1 MSAHPRAFV
10 AALTAVSVLGG
21 FACANSTA
29 PSPPVATIA
38 VSVARPAVDA
48 GAPLDLHYTFS
59 RMAGTPA
66 PPADTWVFVHL
77 LDGGGTLLWT
87 DDHQPPAPA
96 SQWGSTPVDYTRT
109 MFVPRLGY
117 SGRVRVEAGLFSRRN
132 GTRLPLDGSESGER
146 AYTVASFEVAPPS
159 NEVFV
164 VYGDGWYGAE
174 RSEGDTLRAWRWSSV
189 AARLS
194 FRDPGGDAV
203 LTLEL
208 DQPVAE
214 AGPQAVDVRIGPT
227 SLGTLHVAGGAARRV
242 YRLPLSSGT
251 GADGSTVDVDFSIRP
266 TFIPSARPALAST
279 DSRELGVRLFN
290 VHVGR

>member
-1 MSAHPRAFV
+1 MPAHLSAFV
-10 AALTAVSVLGG
+10 AALAAVSIVGASG
-21 FACANSTA
+21 CSNPA

-38 VSVARPAVDA
+38 VSVDRPVVDA
-48 GAPLDLHYTFS
+48 GAPLDLHFRFS
-59 RMAGTPA
+59 GVAGAPT

-77 LDGGGTLLWT
+77 LDDGGTLLWT
-87 DDHQPPAPA
+87 DDHEPPRPA

-117 SGRVRVEAGLFSRRN
+117 RGRVRVEAGLFSRGN

-159 NEVFV
+159 SEVFV

-174 RSEGDTLRAWRWSSV
+174 RSEGDTLRAWRWSSA

-214 AGPQAVDVRIGPT
+214 AGPRTVDVRIGSE
-227 SLGTLHVAGGAARRV
+227 SLGRLAVAAGAPRRA
-242 YRLPLSSGT
+242 YRLRLGPDR
-251 GADGSTVDVDFSIRP
+251 GASGSTVDVDVAVTP
-266 TFIPSARPALAST
+266 TFVPSALPGLSSA